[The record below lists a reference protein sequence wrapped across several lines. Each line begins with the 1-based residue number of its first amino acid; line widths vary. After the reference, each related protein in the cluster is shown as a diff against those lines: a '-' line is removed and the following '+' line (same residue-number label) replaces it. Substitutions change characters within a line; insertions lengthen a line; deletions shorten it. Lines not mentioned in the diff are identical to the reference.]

1 MKKHIGIYKNENAV
15 REALKT
21 NEIYKPYLVYVE
33 DYGQVMYNAWSYIDQ
48 YLDWNL
54 RDSISVAYNDASSHY
69 FSFECY
75 TNFWY
80 EVENASQ
87 AISFSDIQTTG
98 YTSGY
103 GCYFTVGENHGDE
116 RALTF
121 TIAFREEENGP
132 VVYRLT
138 YTINQS
144 ANTSA
149 VIGWYVDGEVTTE
162 SIQIPQSGGT
172 AQIKIKNAS
181 NWSIIDPEYQI
192 IYSGTTDDVVTVSVS
207 ANETYDTQ
215 SLNYMVFWQTGDGG
229 GGSMTLTI
237 EQEGL
242 EPASIT
248 LDNYAYH
255 EETYNDEYFL
265 ENTSTAITINFSNLS
280 AGNIWEITDENDNIL
295 ASGTTD
301 TSYELPVVNNTGVTP
316 VDAFDNSGTQYS
328 RIACYVWQ
336 DDTKENPSA
345 ARSFVVFKLPAN
357 ACMFSLYQPSYT
369 GGISMGYTGGV
380 NPVVLYNYD
389 GKLLVSDS
397 FTSTSSAFTNTWYA
411 DNEEI
416 GLGWRFI
423 VNAEPNL
430 VEEDIPVTFEVTV
443 GVDDQGTDDDTY
455 TIDFLQGAY
464 IAPLVSVSYQTDA
477 YDSGLHLI
485 RYNSQRARVT
495 VNGTLEGDVIVFS
508 TNYEDWNEYPNNRYE
523 VSPLSPNSGPCPIM
537 QIPKLYV
544 KVQRE
549 GMDIFEETVMVAQ
562 DTSNRPWIGWDENL
576 ANEIYLP
583 EEEGEGGAYKFIRMP
598 GDYTFVDAS
607 ASGHGF
613 STYIDSDTGDL
624 WFETQ
629 YNDTGAQID
638 GSVTAIFEDGEQ
650 NQVSYT
656 VTVHQPIP
664 QGD

>member
-21 NEIYKPYLVYVE
+21 NEIYNPYLVYVE
-33 DYGQVMYNAWSYIDQ
+33 DFDQVMYNAWTYIDQ
-48 YLDWNL
+48 YLDWNM
-54 RDSISVAYNDASSHY
+54 RDSISVAYNDASSH
-69 FSFECY
+69 FFNFNCY

-87 AISFSDIQTTG
+87 AISFSNLETTG
-98 YTSGY
+98 YTSSY
-103 GCYFTVGENHGDE
+103 GCYFTVGENQGDD

-121 TIAFREEENGP
+121 TVAFREEENGP

-144 ANTSA
+144 ANNGA
-149 VIGWYVDGEVTTE
+149 VVGWFVDGAVTTE
-162 SIQIPQSGGT
+162 NIQVPQIGGT
-172 AQIKIKNAS
+172 AQIKFKNVVS
-181 NWSIIDPEYQI
+181 WSVLNNSGET
-192 IYSGTTDDVVTVSVS
+192 IYSGTTDDVVTVSFA
-207 ANETYDTQ
+207 ANETYDEVVI
-215 SLNYMVFWQTGDGG
+215 NYMVEYMGKDGN
-229 GGSMTLTI
+229 GGSMWLTAV
-237 EQEGL
+237 QEGL

-265 ENTSTAITINFSNLS
+265 ENTSTAVTVNFSNLS

-301 TSYELPVVNNTGVTP
+301 TSYDVPVVNNTGVTL
-316 VDAFDNSGTQYS
+316 VDAFEYSGTQFS
-328 RIACYVWQ
+328 RIACYVWA
-336 DDTKENPSA
+336 DDTKENLSA
-345 ARSFVVFKLPAN
+345 GQSFIVFKLPSN
-357 ACMFSLYQPSYT
+357 ACMFSLYQPTNT
-369 GGISMGYTGGV
+369 GDTFMGYSGGV

-389 GKLLVSDS
+389 GKSLVGDS
-397 FTSTSSAFTNTWYA
+397 FTSTSSAFTDTWYA

-423 VNAEPNL
+423 VNATPNL
-430 VEEDIPVTFEVTV
+430 VEEDIPITYAVTV

-455 TIDFLQGAY
+455 TLDFVQGAY
-464 IAPLVSVSYQTDA
+464 IAPAISVSYQTNA

-495 VNGTLEGDVIVFS
+495 VNGTLETDVVEFS
-508 TNYEDWNEYPNNRYE
+508 TDGENWDQLPNNRYE
-523 VSPLSPNSGPCPIM
+523 VSPLSTNTGVGPITVIPN
-537 QIPKLYV
+537 LYV
-544 KVQRE
+544 KVVRD
-549 GMDIFEETVMVAQ
+549 GMEILNWGISVAQ
-562 DTSNRPWIGWDENL
+562 DTSSRPWIGWDSNPE
-576 ANEIYLP
+576 NEIYLP
-583 EEEGEGGAYKFIRMP
+583 EEEGEGGSYKFIRMP
-598 GDYTFVDAS
+598 GNDYTFVSAS

-613 STYIDSDTGDL
+613 STYIEDGEIVL
-624 WFETQ
+624 ETQ

-638 GSVTAIFEDGEQ
+638 GSITAIFEDGEQ

-656 VTVHQPIP
+656 VTVHQPIA
-664 QGD
+664 QGA